1 MAKRKINNNL
11 GGNQIN
17 YLDNPDVNS
26 GVETDSIET
35 YNVSADNIQVDQLV
49 NSVYQNFENSD
60 DRKLMLEGI
69 EYYNNKSKIDDKKRF
84 DHCGSAGK
92 ENTKLSNAKVH
103 KNFMR
108 KMTRQKVTFL
118 LGKMYSIE
126 TKDDNYKQILE
137 DRYFTKNM
145 YRLIFNLTKEAI
157 KEGINWINVYYDE
170 KGELKFRRV
179 PGNQVKVFWADRE
192 HTEIAQLIHYYEIE
206 IYQGSEVRKATYA
219 DYYNNKGVIHY
230 VKEDAG
236 FVRDKERPKEEGN
249 FTLMIP
255 VQETVIDETT
265 GISETKFKLDENG
278 KIIFEPQQMVWDKL
292 PWVPLKYNE
301 EETSLLKYIR
311 SYQDEYEAL
320 ISAVVDIIKDI
331 PDAIKVFKGY
341 GGANLEE
348 LTDLIAQFR
357 GILVDPDGDVDTLE
371 TKFDAASSNS
381 ILDRLRKDAYEDGA
395 GVDMQ
400 SDNTGDK
407 SGVGLK
413 FLYSDLDLD
422 SEELEQELNV
432 FFEWLLFFIDYDIMR
447 IDHKDYSEE
456 EVTFKYQKT
465 MIINESEKIDMI
477 NKSRDM
483 IPDSIL
489 LPEHPFVDD
498 VSAVEDAIEEE
509 EKEAEEEMN
518 KRIEQFNQQQE
529 APAGSL
535 IQNPLAAEIN
545 TNS

>member
-1 MAKRKINNNL
+1 MAKRKMNNNL
-11 GGNQIN
+11 GDEQIN
-17 YLDNPDVNS
+17 YLLEDTS
-26 GVETDSIET
+26 IKDSIDT
-35 YNVSADNIQVDQLV
+35 YNVSADNIEVDELV
-49 NSVYQNFENSD
+49 NSVYQNFENSQS
-60 DRKLMLEGI
+60 RKLMLEGI
-69 EYYNNKSKIDDKKRF
+69 EYYNGKSEIDDKKRF
-84 DHCGSAGK
+84 DHCGLAGK
-92 ENTKLSNAKVH
+92 ENNKLSNAKVH

-118 LGKMYSIE
+118 LGKIYSIE
-126 TKDDNYKQILE
+126 TLNDQYKEILE
-137 DRYFTKNM
+137 NRYFTKNM

-170 KGELKFRRV
+170 NGELKFRRV

-206 IYQGSEVRKATYA
+206 IYKGSEVSNATYA
-219 DYYNNKGVIHY
+219 DYYNKKGVIHY
-230 VKEDAG
+230 IKDETG
-236 FVRDKERPKEEGN
+236 FVRNGQKTKEEGN
-249 FTLMIP
+249 FTLMVP
-255 VQETVIDETT
+255 LQETVVNEENGVI
-265 GISETKFKLDENG
+265 ETKYKTDENG
-278 KIIFEPQQMVWDKL
+278 KIIFEPQSMVWDKI
-292 PWVPLKYNE
+292 PWIPLKYNE
-301 EETSLLKYIR
+301 EETSLLKYIK

-320 ISAVVDIIKDI
+320 ISSVVDIIKDI

-371 TKFDAASSNS
+371 TKFDATSSNS

-400 SDNTGDK
+400 SENTGDK
-407 SGVGLK
+407 SGVALK

-432 FFEWLLFFIDYDIMR
+432 FFEWLLFFIDYDILR

-456 EVTFKYQKT
+456 EVTFRYQKT
-465 MIINESEKIDMI
+465 TIINEAEKINMI
-477 NKSRDM
+477 NSSRDM
-483 IPDSIL
+483 LPDSVL

-498 VSAVEDAIEEE
+498 VSTVEDAIKKEQEENEKQLDKRFKQFGQFENRDEEE
-509 EKEAEEEMN
+509 DDEEQTE
-518 KRIEQFNQQQE
+518 
-529 APAGSL
+529 
-535 IQNPLAAEIN
+535 
-545 TNS
+545 TNNNN